1 MFNPFKRKE
10 EIQPTENHTINQQLK
25 ANLGAIMVGENERL
39 LEKQRAIIRKH
50 NDDVFDNNRGKL
62 VAEVLNTH
70 MSPELRHIFSYVWS
84 EGAGLSLKKIINVFD
99 DDKRYT
105 EFEDCNHLLAFDK
118 DWDWSRY
125 VKDD

>member
-50 NDDVFDNNRGKL
+50 NDNVFDNNRGRV
-62 VAEVLNTH
+62 VAEILNTR

-84 EGAGLSLKKIINVFD
+84 EGAGLSSVS
-99 DDKRYT
+99 YT
-105 EFEDCNHLLAFDK
+105 HLTLLTIC
-118 DWDWSRY
+118 S
-125 VKDD
+125 V